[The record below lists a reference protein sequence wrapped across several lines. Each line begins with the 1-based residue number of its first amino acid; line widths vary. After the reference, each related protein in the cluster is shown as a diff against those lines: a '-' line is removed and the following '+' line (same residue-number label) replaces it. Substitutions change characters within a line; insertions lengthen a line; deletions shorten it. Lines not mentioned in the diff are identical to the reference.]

1 MESCGRICP
10 FCRNRFLPSRY
21 RPQQR
26 VCSRKRC
33 QQRRKREYHRRKL
46 ESDPEYRQTCRDSQR
61 KWRERH
67 PDYQRQYR
75 MKHPEYVEQNRQS
88 QPERDRRRR
97 LGRLVKNNLALPVS
111 NLSAEVYLCQPEKGH
126 LVKNNVASS
135 QVYIFQ
141 QPQRRSVAGG

>member
-1 MESCGRICP
+1 MESCSRACP
-10 FCRNRFLPSRY
+10 FCKNRFLPSPY

-26 VCSRKRC
+26 VCSRKEC
-33 QQRRKREYHRRKL
+33 QQRRKREYHRHKL
-46 ESDPEYRQTCRDSQR
+46 ESDPEYRQTCRDSQQ

-75 MKHPEYVEQNRQS
+75 LQHPEYVEQNRQS
-88 QPERDRRRR
+88 QQVRDRRRR
-97 LGRLVKNNLALPVS
+97 LGRLVKNTLALPVS

-126 LVKNNVASS
+126 LVKNNLASS

-141 QPQRRSVAGG
+141 QPQRCSVAGG